1 MGYASL
7 AKVPAQSVGKIDL
20 SIKAQAAPG
29 VFGSTIVVMTRPK
42 TGEKLAA
49 VAKNVRQQQESQ
61 LSVTTTELDAGPIDA
76 APSAAFT
83 FDRASTKGQTFTV
96 IEILVLHADNL
107 YIVTANSLAASAAQ
121 MQAVLV
127 EVLGTWHWT

>member
-1 MGYASL
+1 MGYTSL
-7 AKVPAQSVGKIDL
+7 AKVSANEAAKIDL

-29 VFGSTIVVMTRPK
+29 VFGATVVVTTRPK
-42 TGEKLAA
+42 PGGKLAA

-61 LSVTTTELDAGPIDA
+61 LVVTTSELDAGSIDA
-76 APSAAFT
+76 EPSAAFT

-96 IEILVLHADNL
+96 LEILVLHADNL
-107 YIVTANSLAASAAQ
+107 YIVTANSLAPSAAQ
-121 MQAVLV
+121 TQAVLV